1 MKTRKVL
8 FIAYHFPPIG
18 GSGVQRPAKFVKYLP
33 QFGWQPYVIAADQD
47 EVQGTDTTLLADIPS
62 VVPVWRVSTPRPQ
75 PVKRL
80 AKFVGWQS
88 VPGLGPAESFGFA
101 PGRATSPGLSLA
113 KRLRRAILSP
123 LTLVENPLIDDKL
136 YWSLRIVPL
145 ARRIIR
151 QENIDAILTTSPPWS
166 PALAGAL
173 LQELTGRPW
182 ICDARD
188 PWTDNSFTYHNTGLR
203 HRFDRLAENRVLQHA
218 AAVVSVTE
226 PVLDMLKEKVFQ
238 KDRAKPF
245 LTIPNGFDRD
255 DFVDG
260 YVDVGDMPVR
270 ERHRITFLHPGQAYQ
285 GVILPLLAA
294 LEQLRYNENLVERLF
309 FHFVGHIHPAD
320 VQAIR
325 NSAFSHLF
333 SLDLER
339 IPHPDAIALMK
350 AADVLLLLLR
360 GGPEASSG
368 KVYEYMATGVPA
380 LAIASGVGADL
391 IHRSGIG
398 CAIDPDNI
406 VRLAQILGQ
415 IAQDYDSFR
424 RQFYHPDAEYISQY
438 DRRMVTKQLANL
450 LDHVV
455 DATST

>member
-1 MKTRKVL
+1 MKMRKVL

-47 EVQGTDTTLLADIPS
+47 QVQGTDTTLLADIPS

-80 AKFVGWQS
+80 AKLVGWQP
-88 VPGLGPAESFGFA
+88 VPSPVPAETSGVA
-101 PGRATSPGLSLA
+101 PGRAASPGLSLA
-113 KRLRRAILSP
+113 TRLRRAILSP
-123 LTLVENPLIDDKL
+123 LTVVENPLIDDKL

-182 ICDARD
+182 TCDARD

-203 HRFDRLAENRVLQHA
+203 HGFDRLVETRVLETA
-218 AAVVSVTE
+218 SAIVSVTE
-226 PVLDMLKEKVFQ
+226 PVLNMLREKVSQ
-238 KDRAKPF
+238 EDRVKPF
-245 LTIPNGFDRD
+245 LTIPNGFDRN

-270 ERHRITFLHPGQAYQ
+270 EQQRITLLHPGQAYQ
-285 GVILPLLAA
+285 GVTQPLLAA
-294 LEQLRYNENLVERLF
+294 LEQLRYHNNLVERLH
-309 FHFVGHIHPAD
+309 FHFVGQMHSAD
-320 VQAIR
+320 VHAIV
-325 NSAFSHLF
+325 NSSFSHLF
-333 SLDLER
+333 CLDLER
-339 IPHPDAIALMK
+339 VPHPDAIRLMQ
-350 AADVLLLLLR
+350 AADMLLLLLR
-360 GGPEASSG
+360 GSPEASSG
-368 KVYEYMATGVPA
+368 KVYEYMAAGVPA

-391 IHRSGIG
+391 VRRSGIG

-406 VRLAQILGQ
+406 VQLATILGQ

-424 RQFYHPDAEYISQY
+424 RQFYHPDREFISQF
-438 DRRMVTKQLANL
+438 DRQMLTQQLASL
-450 LDHVV
+450 LDHVI
-455 DATST
+455 STHGT